1 VFEARRMR
9 EHLDKRSDGRITSAF
24 AELGL
29 KPEDLRDKAKLQA
42 LSQQVKTELTRLHGE
57 LGGVELEL
65 RQDAEHG
72 TWAVRAAPGMFG
84 VRRETY
90 IGFDMVRATEF
101 VELRKITDEL
111 KHVLAGPFTITPQ
124 NGAAIAAQTF
134 DELATVVEDLGR
146 KGLQIQRYKGLGEM
160 NAEQL
165 WETTMDPARRNLLKV
180 DVREPQVAN
189 EIFST
194 LMGDLV
200 EPRRQFI
207 EDNALNVR
215 NLDV

>member
-1 VFEARRMR
+1 V
-9 EHLDKRSDGRITSAF
+9 
-24 AELGL
+24 
-29 KPEDLRDKAKLQA
+29 KA
-42 LSQQVKTELTRLHGE
+42 ELTRRHGE

-72 TWAVRAAPGMFG
+72 AWAVRAAPGMFG

-90 IGFDMVRATEF
+90 IGFELVRATEF
-101 VELRKITDEL
+101 AELRKITAEL
-111 KHVLAGPFTITPQ
+111 DQVLAGPYTITAE
-124 NGAAIAAQTF
+124 NGATLAAQTW
-134 DELATVVEDLGR
+134 DEVATEIEGLGR

-189 EIFST
+189 EIFAT

-200 EPRRQFI
+200 EPRRAFI
-207 EDNALNVR
+207 EENALNVR